1 MYSTGNDDYQF
12 FKVFARMLNSLQ
24 FDSNKKVT
32 SRTYTGILQKK
43 FSHLTLFL
51 L

>member
-12 FKVFARMLNSLQ
+12 FKVFPRMLNLLE

-32 SRTYTGILQKK
+32 SCTYTEILQKK